1 MREREIPRYIPK
13 ELKNILL
20 GLGCRSWSTLFKIQ
34 CSISFLNCYLAT
46 FEKLRLLSK
55 NFSMLLWATFGKIG
69 LVFIPTFGSHVVCS
83 VDVLRTL
90 ELSVTH
96 IHVRQ
101 ELTETL
107 IFFVIFLPKLEWNC
121 NLIFVMTTHFIYLRK
136 VPHKQCV
143 KFDYILKQ
151 QNWVKVT
158 KADH

>member
-1 MREREIPRYIPK
+1 MLEARFQSFLLQQTRVRFLVKAVRFEGERDSQIYSQRA
-13 ELKNILL
+13 KNILL

-46 FEKLRLLSK
+46 FEKLRFLSK

-107 IFFVIFLPKLEWNC
+107 IFFCNFFAETWMKL
-121 NLIFVMTTHFIYLRK
+121 
-136 VPHKQCV
+136 
-143 KFDYILKQ
+143 
-151 QNWVKVT
+151 
-158 KADH
+158 